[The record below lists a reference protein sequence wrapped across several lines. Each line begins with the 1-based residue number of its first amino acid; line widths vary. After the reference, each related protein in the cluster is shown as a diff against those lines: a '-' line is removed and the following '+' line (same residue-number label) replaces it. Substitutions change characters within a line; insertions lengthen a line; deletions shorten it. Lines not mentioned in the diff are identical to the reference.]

1 MQASKMHKCRILYSV
16 QRATPYDS
24 RDNASHGIYSN
35 VVLSNQ
41 SKAKALHRRYKIMAT
56 TNSSRIE
63 AATRLYVGKRLTGEQ
78 IKFAVRQ
85 MFPDETP
92 ACYPSDCAFTLKAD
106 GTLQPRTNTQHT
118 DKSERVL
125 AYKGTD
131 AFLVMPTD
139 KIYR

>member
-1 MQASKMHKCRILYSV
+1 
-16 QRATPYDS
+16 
-24 RDNASHGIYSN
+24 
-35 VVLSNQ
+35 
-41 SKAKALHRRYKIMAT
+41 MAT

-63 AATRLYVGKRLTGEQ
+63 AATRLYVGKTLTGEQ

-85 MFPDETP
+85 MFPDETA

-118 DKSERVL
+118 DKSEGVL

-139 KIYR
+139 KIYRKAGNTRGRGTAIPKSDEQLAKELAVLANPVASSKVDGKVQKQPAANA